1 MYRGKMI
8 RLRAFDNS
16 DLCRLLTY
24 VNDYDVMRSASGGL
38 LLPSTV
44 EDEARFMGNQTSY
57 SAGEYQFAIED
68 LASGDLIGQ
77 CGLTRLSWKN
87 RVAEVT
93 ILIGE
98 KEYRGKGYGTD
109 AIRTLCRFGFGEMNL
124 HKLKAVVFDFN
135 EPAKRCY
142 EKCGF
147 IIEGL
152 LRDEIYR
159 EGKYHDVTVMS
170 LIRDTEDR

>member
-1 MYRGKMI
+1 MYTGEKI

-16 DLCRLLTY
+16 DLCRLMSY
-24 VNDYDVMRSASGGL
+24 ANDYSVMRSASGGL

-44 EDEARFMGNQTSY
+44 EDEARFMGSQTNY
-57 SAGEYQFAIED
+57 SAGEYQFAIEA
-68 LASGDLIGQ
+68 LENGELIGQ
-77 CGLTRLSWKN
+77 CGLTHLSWKN

-98 KEYRGKGYGTD
+98 KAYRGKGYGAD
-109 AIRTLCRFGFGEMNL
+109 AVRTLCRFAFDEMNL

-135 EPAKRCY
+135 DTAKRCY

-147 IIEGL
+147 TTEGL
-152 LRDEIYR
+152 LREEIYR
-159 EGKYHDVTVMS
+159 EGKYHDVAVMS
-170 LIRDTEDR
+170 LIRNTEEA